1 MNAGEIYIIKRDN
14 FVKKVKLYFDFLIS
28 EYKFECTYQKNELS
42 DKFEFTCDKFDFKVV
57 LLNAYHPVDYGFEIN
72 LINLKTKSEE
82 MIYYLLKENQDIEQ
96 EYLKQAAEFFKIY
109 LKRF

>member
-1 MNAGEIYIIKRDN
+1 MNTREIYILKREN

-28 EYKFECTYQKNELS
+28 EYKFEYTYQENELTDKFDFNS
-42 DKFEFTCDKFDFKVV
+42 DKFNFKVV

-82 MIYYLLKENQDIEQ
+82 MIYNLLKDDQDVEQ
-96 EYLKQAAEFFKIY
+96 EYIKKLQNF
-109 LKRF
+109 